1 LGRPLSAQNTNI
13 SARFKTYDFNKIKT
27 TKIEPEHLLPKSMTV
42 FDHDQ
47 KIDAEDLMET
57 LENKPRIWRQM
68 MQTDDCMGDSKM
80 VFKKLADAV
89 CTCIDEEIKYMPKIK
104 MEQKRKPRP

>member
-1 LGRPLSAQNTNI
+1 
-13 SARFKTYDFNKIKT
+13 
-27 TKIEPEHLLPKSMTV
+27 
-42 FDHDQ
+42 
-47 KIDAEDLMET
+47 
-57 LENKPRIWRQM
+57 M